1 MMRSNPL
8 VIAAA
13 LTLACC
19 TPRDYPTAPE
29 PDANDIRDATVAD
42 ATDVAVVA
50 PDVAPVVDAAPDAP
64 PAPDPCDF
72 HAAVPLR
79 LRKTL
84 REQRPTTLLPTG
96 TALELLA
103 VTSETRG
110 PIERLGV
117 YSRVRVRATGE
128 EGFVYLD
135 ADEVRRCQ
143 DSRVTAP
150 DVREWRAVVVD
161 GVEEIW
167 RVRFVTPS
175 RAPEP
180 IPEGEWTCPSGF
192 DARFDQGNAVLER
205 LRNGVVIDRFHNP
218 CEVLAEDSGCSTALL
233 IPWHVNPST
242 HDRPLPAATVERLPW
257 ITFLDLADYDHDGR
271 ATEMAIDVGHLV
283 CGHAN
288 SVVVGITRDN
298 ARLHTLHWA
307 NGGPM
312 ALTSGHWSWDQVRA
326 RPRGEMVTWGCG
338 DHGYDG
344 EERLRWWPA
353 GGKLDAES
361 FDVPMDEECHP
372 LPEGAREE
380 PAFE

>member
-1 MMRSNPL
+1 MRSNLL
-8 VIAAA
+8 VIVSA
-13 LTLACC
+13 LALADCA
-19 TPRDYPTAPE
+19 PRECPVPRE
-29 PDANDIRDATVAD
+29 PDAAD
-42 ATDVAVVA
+42 ATIADVLDAA
-50 PDVAPVVDAAPDAP
+50 PDVLPVGDAAPDAP

-72 HAAVPLR
+72 HTAVPVR

-84 REQRPTTLLPTG
+84 REQRPTTVLATG

-103 VTSETRG
+103 VTGDTRG

-135 ADEVRRCQ
+135 AGEVRRCQ

-175 RAPEP
+175 RAPAA
-180 IPEGEWTCPSGF
+180 IPEGEWTCPDGF
-192 DARFDQGNAVLER
+192 YARFDRGRAVLER
-205 LRNGVVIDRFHNP
+205 LRDGVVIDRFHTP
-218 CEVLAEDSGCSTALL
+218 CEVLGEDHGCSTELL
-233 IPWHVNPST
+233 IPWHIDPSV
-242 HDRPLPAATVERLPW
+242 HDRPVPGSTVERLPW

-271 ATEMAIDVGHLV
+271 ATEVAIDVGHLV
-283 CGHAN
+283 CGHSN

-298 ARLHTLHWA
+298 ARLHVLHWA
-307 NGGPM
+307 NGERM
-312 ALTSGHWSWDQVRA
+312 ALPRGSWAWDEVRA
-326 RPRGEMVTWGCG
+326 RSRGEMVTWGCG

-344 EERLRWWPA
+344 EERLRWWPS
-353 GGKLDAES
+353 GGRLDAETR
-361 FDVPMDEECHP
+361 DVPMDAECHP
-372 LPEGAREE
+372 LAEGAPAE
-380 PAFE
+380 PCL

>member
-1 MMRSNPL
+1 MMRPSSV
-8 VIAAA
+8 VIVSALA
-13 LTLACC
+13 LTCC
-19 TPRDYPTAPE
+19 TPREYPTPRE
-29 PDANDIRDATVAD
+29 PDAGDVSDVAVADVAD
-42 ATDVAVVA
+42 AA
-50 PDVAPVVDAAPDAP
+50 PDILPVADAAPDAS
-64 PAPDPCDF
+64 PASDPCDF
-72 HAAVPLR
+72 HAAVPVR

-84 REQRPTTLLPTG
+84 FERRPTTVLPTG

-135 ADEVRRCQ
+135 AGEVRRCQ

-150 DVREWRAVVVD
+150 DVREWRAVMVD

-180 IPEGEWTCPSGF
+180 IPEGEWTCPDGF
-192 DARFDQGNAVLER
+192 YARFDQGRAVLER
-205 LRNGVVIDRFHNP
+205 LRGATVIDRFHNP
-218 CEVLAEDSGCSTALL
+218 CEVLGEDHGCSTELL
-233 IPWHVNPST
+233 IPWHVDPSSR
-242 HDRPLPAATVERLPW
+242 DRPLPAATVARLPW

-271 ATEMAIDVGHLV
+271 ATEIAIDVGHLV
-283 CGHAN
+283 CGHSN

-298 ARLHTLHWA
+298 ARLHVLQWA
-307 NGGPM
+307 NEGRM
-312 ALTSGHWSWDQVRA
+312 ALTSGHRAWDEVRA

-338 DHGYDG
+338 DHGSDG

-353 GGKLDAES
+353 GGRLGAGS
-361 FDVPMDEECHP
+361 FDVPMDEACHP
-372 LPEGAREE
+372 LSEGLPAE
-380 PAFE
+380 PAYE